1 MIYVTPLIECH
12 DGVPPK
18 IESYAMH
25 EADSMRT
32 LEIPEK
38 TFFWNGMNFTRQS
51 LQPEC
56 STGDAA
62 VVRGRRDRL
71 A

>member
-1 MIYVTPLIECH
+1 MVCMAQLIECR
-12 DGVPPK
+12 DGMPPK
-18 IESYAMH
+18 IESDAMH
-25 EADSMRT
+25 EGDSMRT

-62 VVRGRRDRL
+62 VVRGQRDRL

>member
-1 MIYVTPLIECH
+1 
-12 DGVPPK
+12 
-18 IESYAMH
+18 MH